1 MRRLLG
7 WMRVGLSDLRGDLR
21 RFGILIACLAL
32 GTGVIAAVG
41 SVGAGF
47 VQAVER
53 DATTMMGGDLGA
65 ALSDREANADE
76 LAFLHTLGEITHVV
90 DTTARGVAGENTVFL
105 DLLAVDENYPLR
117 GEVKSP
123 QLSPGQKPGALLA
136 EQEGVYGAIVD
147 PVLLDRLDLD
157 LGGRFFIG
165 QSEFEIRG
173 TLVSLPDSAVRG
185 FQLGLTTLI
194 PTEALER
201 IGELRSPMPG
211 LLTHYRYKIILAEMT
226 YEEAAGAIA
235 QRFDDEEWE
244 IRSPREAAGD
254 LVHFYDLF
262 SRFLMIVGLSSLLVG
277 GVGVSNG
284 VSAYISERQ
293 RSIATLRS
301 LGATGARILVHFL
314 TQVGV
319 LTLIG
324 VALGVAFG
332 AVASLILLPFVG
344 NAININ
350 LPPIVDF
357 PSLLTAAGFGV
368 LAGFAFSYLP
378 LMRAQKVSPA
388 LLFRSLGANMPQM
401 DWRAMARPLVVVPIL
416 IAGGGI
422 FWLAVITTNR
432 FSLVAFYTLGVLASF
447 VLLRG
452 SGWLLQ
458 QGLKRVP
465 PVPSASIRSALR
477 NIYHPGSSA
486 PVVIV
491 SIGMGLAMLLVIAL
505 LNNNLQNQLR
515 GAVSRD
521 APTFV
526 ALDLF
531 PDEVEALKQL
541 SEEDDDIVEFQSSA
555 MLRGSVSK
563 VNGIDAATLTDVGE
577 EAMFLLSG
585 EIPLTWVREMPPA
598 TTAIEGEWWPA
609 DYEGPQLISLRQTIK
624 SQLGVKVGDTIQFKI
639 FGDIVETKIA
649 NFREY
654 EWQNGINFMVTFSPG
669 VIETFPFN
677 YLGTL
682 KAAEGAEKTVERK
695 LVRLFPDLSF
705 IPIGDALNQ
714 VASVLARL
722 GTAVNV
728 VGGLAVINGLLVL
741 AGTMAAGRKQR
752 ESEAIIQKVL
762 GATRADILQVF
773 VLEYG
778 LLGAFAALI
787 ASGVG
792 IFSAWAITESIMD
805 IKFGVDPML
814 ILLVIVGAVLLT
826 IATGA
831 ATTWRALS
839 SRPAQVLRNA

>member
-1 MRRLLG
+1 MNRLGG
-7 WMRVGLSDLRGDLR
+7 WMRVGLSDLRGDMR

-65 ALSDREANADE
+65 ALSERAANAEE
-76 LAFLHTLGEITHVV
+76 LDFLQSLGEITHVV

-123 QLSPGQKPGALLA
+123 QLLPGQKPDVLLV
-136 EQEGVYGAIVD
+136 ETNGIYGAIVD
-147 PVLLDRLDLD
+147 PVLLDRLGLD
-157 LGGRFFIG
+157 LGERFFIG
-165 QSEFEIRG
+165 QAEFEIRG
-173 TLVSLPDSAVRG
+173 TLISVPDSAVRG

-194 PTEALER
+194 PTKALEK

-211 LLTHYRYKIILAEMT
+211 LLTHYRYKIILDELT
-226 YEEAAGAIA
+226 YEEAAAAIA

-244 IRSPREAAGD
+244 VRSPREAAGD

-301 LGATGARILVHFL
+301 LGATGPRILVHFL
-314 TQVGV
+314 TQIGV
-319 LTLIG
+319 LTLVG

-332 AVASLILLPFVG
+332 AIASLILLPFVG

-350 LPPIVDF
+350 LPALIDF
-357 PSLLTAAGFGV
+357 PSLLTAAGFGI

-388 LLFRSLGANMPQM
+388 LLFRSLGATMPQT
-401 DWRAMARPLVVVPIL
+401 DWRTMLKVQVVVPIL

-422 FWLAVITTNR
+422 FWLAVLTTNR
-432 FSLVAFYTLGVLASF
+432 LSLVAYYTLGVIASF

-458 QGLKRVP
+458 QGLRKVP
-465 PVPSASIRSALR
+465 PIPLASVRNALR

-505 LNNNLQNQLR
+505 LNNNLQSQLL

-531 PDEVEALKQL
+531 PDEVEALKRL
-541 SEEDDDIVEFQSSA
+541 SQQDENIVEFQSSA
-555 MLRGSVSK
+555 MLSGSVSK
-563 VNGIDAATLTDVGE
+563 VNGVDAATLTDVGE

-585 EIPLTWVREMPPA
+585 EIPLTGAREMPPA

-609 DYEGPQLISLRQTIK
+609 DYDGPQLVSLRQTIK
-624 SQLGVKVGDTIQFKI
+624 SQLGVKVGDTIQF
-639 FGDIVETKIA
+639 
-649 NFREY
+649 
-654 EWQNGINFMVTFSPG
+654 
-669 VIETFPFN
+669 
-677 YLGTL
+677 
-682 KAAEGAEKTVERK
+682 
-695 LVRLFPDLSF
+695 
-705 IPIGDALNQ
+705 
-714 VASVLARL
+714 
-722 GTAVNV
+722 
-728 VGGLAVINGLLVL
+728 
-741 AGTMAAGRKQR
+741 
-752 ESEAIIQKVL
+752 
-762 GATRADILQVF
+762 
-773 VLEYG
+773 
-778 LLGAFAALI
+778 
-787 ASGVG
+787 
-792 IFSAWAITESIMD
+792 
-805 IKFGVDPML
+805 
-814 ILLVIVGAVLLT
+814 
-826 IATGA
+826 
-831 ATTWRALS
+831 
-839 SRPAQVLRNA
+839 